1 MSTIISILVTYNQL
15 LLSQIN
21 ELLIFIAK
29 NIPLKAPKYDMTSPK
44 YKKLTVDKLPII
56 KTFEHLDYNQLL
68 NEYKLANGKD
78 KKPVNPRGKN
88 PVTPDTVCPRCG
100 APRNYIYDNAGG
112 RGQLCCKVC
121 DLHFSKNKVDFKTA
135 LFICPYCGHAL
146 SKKKDRKNFYVHKC
160 VNKKCDFYLNS
171 LAKLSLKDLEE
182 YKNDK
187 HKFKL
192 HYIYR
197 EFTTNYFDVDLSSM
211 PKGATSLKFRNF
223 SSHVMGL
230 CLTYNVNLGLS
241 TRHTA
246 RALWEIHG
254 VKISH
259 VMVSRYAI
267 TAAALVKPYA
277 DNYDY
282 KPTNYLAA
290 DETYT
295 KVKGRTQYIWLVMD
309 AIKKSILGYQ
319 ASFTRDTGPCILT
332 MRMAFDKFK
341 EFPGKSLKFIADG
354 YTAYK
359 LAQQQFNL
367 NGFDFDVT
375 QVIGLTNN
383 DSIST
388 EYRWV
393 KQIIERLNRTFKFSY
408 RVTNGFGSEEGSN
421 THLAL
426 FVAYYNFLRPH
437 SYAYFE
443 PLNPIPELER
453 ISTMPGKWQKLIEL
467 SQQLIVKNQVV

>member
-1 MSTIISILVTYNQL
+1 M
-15 LLSQIN
+15 
-21 ELLIFIAK
+21 
-29 NIPLKAPKYDMTSPK
+29 
-44 YKKLTVDKLPII
+44 
-56 KTFEHLDYNQLL
+56 
-68 NEYKLANGKD
+68 
-78 KKPVNPRGKN
+78 
-88 PVTPDTVCPRCG
+88 
-100 APRNYIYDNAGG
+100 
-112 RGQLCCKVC
+112 
-121 DLHFSKNKVDFKTA
+121 
-135 LFICPYCGHAL
+135 
-146 SKKKDRKNFYVHKC
+146 
-160 VNKKCDFYLNS
+160 
-171 LAKLSLKDLEE
+171 
-182 YKNDK
+182 
-187 HKFKL
+187 
-192 HYIYR
+192 
-197 EFTTNYFDVDLSSM
+197 
-211 PKGATSLKFRNF
+211 
-223 SSHVMGL
+223 
-230 CLTYNVNLGLS
+230 
-241 TRHTA
+241 
-246 RALWEIHG
+246 
-254 VKISH
+254 SH

-267 TAAALVKPYA
+267 TAAALVKPYV

-295 KVKGRTQYIWLVMD
+295 KVKGKTQYIWLVMD

-467 SQQLIVKNQVV
+467 SQQLILKNQVV